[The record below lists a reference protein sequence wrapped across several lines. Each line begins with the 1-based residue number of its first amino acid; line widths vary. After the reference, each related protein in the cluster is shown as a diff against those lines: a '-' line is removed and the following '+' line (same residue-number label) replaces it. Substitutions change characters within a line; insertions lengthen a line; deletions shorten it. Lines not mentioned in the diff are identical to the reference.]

1 VNEQKDEIDGYKKI
15 YQDLLRDL
23 SQADISSSAEKLGLI
38 RNTSN
43 EIEVPFM
50 GQKFL
55 VSNNGV
61 KRADGKGFIESIGSV
76 LIHYIMR
83 ASDERA
89 GGQFVTLADLA
100 GPVFSKGSYS
110 SSALENPL
118 VKRFQCRVP
127 ELLSAAKSAGGRPGG
142 DAGSGGISLIFDLL
156 PNIPIQLVF
165 YDRDD
170 EFPARVILLFDS
182 YATAFL
188 EFEFLAV
195 LATIFVHQL
204 CRLTT

>member
-1 VNEQKDEIDGYKKI
+1 MNEQKDEIGGYRKI
-15 YQDLLRDL
+15 YRDLIRDL
-23 SQADISSSAEKLGLI
+23 SQADISFSAERLGLV
-38 RNTSN
+38 RNKSN

-55 VSNNGV
+55 VSNSGV

-83 ASDERA
+83 ACDERA
-89 GGQFVTLADLA
+89 GERFVTLAALA
-100 GPVFSKGSYS
+100 GPLFSQGSYS

-118 VKRFQCRVP
+118 VKRFQGRVP
-127 ELLSAAKSAGGRPGG
+127 ELLSAAESAGGRSGG
-142 DAGSGGISLIFDLL
+142 DAGSGGISMIFDLL
-156 PNIPIQLVF
+156 PNIPLQLVF

-170 EFPARVILLFDS
+170 EFSARAILLFDS
-182 YATAFL
+182 NATAFL

-204 CRLTT
+204 CRIPA

>member
-1 VNEQKDEIDGYKKI
+1 VNEQKNEIGGYKRI
-15 YQDLLRDL
+15 YQDLLEDL
-23 SQADISSSAEKLGLI
+23 YKADISYSAERLGLVC
-38 RNTSN
+38 NKSN

-61 KRADGKGFIESIGSV
+61 KRADGKEFIESIGSV

-83 ASDERA
+83 ACDERA
-89 GGQFVTLADLA
+89 GGQFVTFAALA
-100 GPVFSKGSYS
+100 GPGFSEGSYS

-118 VKRFQCRVP
+118 INRFQGKVP
-127 ELLSAAKSAGGRPGG
+127 ELLSAAKRSGGRPGG

-156 PNIPIQLVF
+156 PNIPMQLVF

-170 EFPARVILLFDS
+170 EFSARAILLFDS
-182 YATAFL
+182 NATSFL

-195 LATIFVHQL
+195 LATIFVRQL
-204 CRLTT
+204 CRLSA